1 MGSLLNQQGKIMGLL
16 DNIKSRLGGKK
27 ESTIAGDTKAP
38 SQILKEN
45 GVDPSGLRFAFGS
58 DGTVTV
64 SGQVQQEADKARI
77 KQLLLAIPG
86 IKQVKQ
92 ELSLADADAAKPD
105 AAEPAAA
112 EATPPASASVS
123 APAETAAPV
132 AAAANTYTVEAGD
145 TLWKIARQLYGDG
158 SKYLKIF
165 EANKHLLKDP
175 DQIFPGQELI
185 IPANDD

>member
-1 MGSLLNQQGKIMGLL
+1 MGLL

-27 ESTIAGDTKAP
+27 DSTISSDTKAP
-38 SQILKEN
+38 SQLLKEN

-64 SGQVQQEADKARI
+64 SGQVQQETDKARI

-92 ELSLADADAAKPD
+92 ELSLATAETPKPAVD
-105 AAEPAAA
+105 QPAAEVSVAEADGEAGKEEAGAPAAA
-112 EATPPASASVS
+112 
-123 APAETAAPV
+123 TAA
-132 AAAANTYTVEAGD
+132 AQTYTVEAGD

-158 SKYLKIF
+158 SKYLQIF

-185 IPANDD
+185 IPAQDD